1 MESTLYLESYGLS
14 LRKDGE
20 TFKISEKGKKARQV
34 PAIHVDAVMVSNDA
48 VSISGGVVRLCND
61 HDIPIFFL
69 PRNGEEP
76 SVLCRVESRRP
87 ELHAAQVTAGDDPA
101 RLLSL
106 ARGFVGGKIRNQLSL
121 AGYFRNSRP
130 EGDPAACDALAE
142 TAREALGFLKREE
155 PGEISRMRGRLLSAE
170 GRVASKYWAAGA
182 ERIPAALEF
191 PGRRRKGA
199 TDAVNAM
206 LNYGYAILAGRVRT
220 AMLKA
225 GLSGYFSFLHTPR
238 RGRASLVYDLME
250 EFRPW
255 AVDRVVFGAVSRGG
269 GMKTD
274 ENGRLPADVRRM
286 LIERLEK
293 RWKSDDL
300 WGLLKKQC
308 DAVSAVLEEG
318 GWYDPTV
325 FWPNG
330 RTRAARRVSG

>member
-1 MESTLYLESYGLS
+1 MENTLYLESYGLS

-20 TFKISEKGKKARQV
+20 TFKITEKGKKARQI
-34 PAIHVDAVMVSNDA
+34 PAIHVGAVMVSNEA

-76 SVLCRVESRRP
+76 SVLCRVECRRP
-87 ELHAAQVTAGDDPA
+87 ELQAAQVLAGADPA
-101 RLLSL
+101 RLLVL
-106 ARGFVGGKIRNQLSL
+106 ARGFAGGKIRNQLSL

-130 EGDPAACDALAE
+130 GGDPAACDALAE
-142 TAREALGFLKREE
+142 TAREALDFLKREE

-182 ERIPAALEF
+182 ERIPAALAF

-199 TDAVNAM
+199 ADVVNAM
-206 LNYGYAILAGRVRT
+206 LNYGYAILAGRVR
-220 AMLKA
+220 AAILKA
-225 GLSGYFSFLHTPR
+225 GFSSYFSFLHTPR
-238 RGRASLVYDLME
+238 QGRASLVYDLME

-269 GMKTD
+269 EAKID
-274 ENGRLPADVRRM
+274 AEGRLPAEVRRM

-293 RWKSDDL
+293 RWESDDL
-300 WGLLKKQC
+300 RGLLKKQGE
-308 DAVSAVLEEG
+308 AVAAVLEG
-318 GWYDPTV
+318 GGVYDPTV

-330 RTRAARRVSG
+330 RSRAARRVSG